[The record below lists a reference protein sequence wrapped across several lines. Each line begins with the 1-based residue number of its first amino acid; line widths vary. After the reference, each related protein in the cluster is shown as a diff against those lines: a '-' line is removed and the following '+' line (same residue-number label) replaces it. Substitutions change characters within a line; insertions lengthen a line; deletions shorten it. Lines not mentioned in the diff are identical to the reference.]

1 MNKIHHT
8 RGVYPNGDFR
18 DNAVSA
24 EDLEG
29 HIQYNKFWRFGR
41 ALFVDGVLV
50 YAGHVSKEILDKHT
64 GVVNTYT
71 KASDRYH

>member
-24 EDLEG
+24 EHLEG
-29 HIQYNKFWRFGR
+29 HIEHNKTWRPGR

-50 YAGHVSKEILDKHT
+50 YAGLVSKEILGKHT